1 MVGWTMLDMSFYFLA
16 FSGGSVQKLGKHTHT
31 VDDAS
36 SCQFLGIDTGNV
48 PREIPRLH
56 AHHTASPFAGKLPGR
71 LFEFQKPK
79 EHEASES
86 KKNMS
91 SIYHGSILPR
101 TNSEKQRAR
110 SKKIFNHTPN
120 ITQYLTSYS
129 GPPVVEYSWT
139 CRTKRGIRCINWNDF
154 EVTWF
159 LQHAGAFL
167 TPFRHLSK
175 WRSCGLYNSLWQRNQ
190 DSMLVG
196 RSILIHQESF
206 VMVSAFSFFRNG
218 TSCKLVE
225 QNEDKQ
231 HLDTSNSLNPCTV
244 RK

>member
-1 MVGWTMLDMSFYFLA
+1 MSQVMPSSCHLPGSCPCYPFYPRCSESPESFTARRFARAGCSPGIWPNVKREHLEKCWNKLEQLQLKGWTMLDMSFYFLA

-129 GPPVVEYSWT
+129 GPA
-139 CRTKRGIRCINWNDF
+139 CC
-154 EVTWF
+154 
-159 LQHAGAFL
+159 
-167 TPFRHLSK
+167 
-175 WRSCGLYNSLWQRNQ
+175 
-190 DSMLVG
+190 
-196 RSILIHQESF
+196 
-206 VMVSAFSFFRNG
+206 
-218 TSCKLVE
+218 
-225 QNEDKQ
+225 
-231 HLDTSNSLNPCTV
+231 
-244 RK
+244 